1 MHEGLRN
8 MTRILLGMILTFTLT
23 ACNIDLVLPKDEEP
37 HTGNTVVDLNE
48 RTLNTAVVDGQ

>member
-1 MHEGLRN
+1 